1 MEAACRRASEI
12 LQFRPLCTPHPV
24 AVMVVA
30 LAFHTKDPDRVG
42 DTLNIFLFPDLS
54 PSAGSEAALLTRKW
68 DVILG
73 GGTLTSFVDTILLM
87 GEQKVA
93 PIAEW
98 DEAESQIEAWA
109 VFCTLFLGYNKV
121 NPAAYKMLI
130 LLEDTSGVIP
140 RMRAQAHQKTTSP
153 TALFRL
159 I

>member
-1 MEAACRRASEI
+1 M
-12 LQFRPLCTPHPV
+12 
-24 AVMVVA
+24 VMT
-30 LAFHTKDPDRVG
+30 LAFHTKYPDGVEE
-42 DTLNIFLFPDLS
+42 TLKIFLFPNLY
-54 PSAGSEAALLTRKW
+54 PSTGSEAALFTRKW

-73 GGTLTSFVDTILLM
+73 GGTLTSFADTILLM

-109 VFCTLFLGYNKV
+109 VFCTLFLGDNKV

-130 LLEDTSGVIP
+130 LLEDTYGVIP
-140 RMRAQAHQKTTSP
+140 RMRAQAHQKTTIP